1 MGIAHQGRTCV
12 RVVGDRGARACLL
25 DRVQDGRGAWLQGG
39 GDGAGVDVRQPVQRL
54 VPAQLPGQVKA
65 VCCRAG
71 RVQGRGGYRR
81 RSASEAVLGQ
91 RHSLGVKQAG
101 DLGASRILA
110 QHRGQRDVVAQTG
123 KTDGHVGRASA
134 DMLAGGAVGAMND
147 VDQRLADDQRAHVRL
162 LGLGWAAN
170 QDAICG
176 LRACEG
182 SEPGGKPYLAISP
195 AVSEYRR
202 VSSTRA
208 PDTAAARAAASPAPR
223 RGFANLPSM
232 VISMLVIMVAVLA
245 WVAMV
250 PRVRGISQPAVDVTS
265 VAVQVRQETG
275 WAISQPALPVGWKA
289 TNVRF
294 DPTAEGV
301 RTWHAGY
308 LSPDGQYVSIDQTQ
322 ASGATQNWISGRT
335 SHGRAEGTLWA
346 AGRTW

>member
-1 MGIAHQGRTCV
+1 
-12 RVVGDRGARACLL
+12 
-25 DRVQDGRGAWLQGG
+25 
-39 GDGAGVDVRQPVQRL
+39 
-54 VPAQLPGQVKA
+54 
-65 VCCRAG
+65 
-71 RVQGRGGYRR
+71 
-81 RSASEAVLGQ
+81 
-91 RHSLGVKQAG
+91 
-101 DLGASRILA
+101 
-110 QHRGQRDVVAQTG
+110 
-123 KTDGHVGRASA
+123 
-134 DMLAGGAVGAMND
+134 
-147 VDQRLADDQRAHVRL
+147 
-162 LGLGWAAN
+162 
-170 QDAICG
+170 
-176 LRACEG
+176 
-182 SEPGGKPYLAISP
+182 
-195 AVSEYRR
+195 
-202 VSSTRA
+202 
-208 PDTAAARAAASPAPR
+208 
-223 RGFANLPSM
+223 M

-346 AGRTW
+346 AGRTWQELSAPDIVQRSLVSDGSGAGALTTVLSGSAPYPLLAQFATTLKLVPAS